1 MRRYVLLLAVALA
14 VVVTGC
20 GGKAS
25 PTVSQTVAP
34 EVVEETAA
42 PSADSDPTVAPSPT
56 QAGGASEDS
65 PASSAPSG
73 EAVCEAAAAEFPV
86 EPGFQPVTEE
96 DHTRGPDDA
105 SITLIEYSDFQ

>member
-1 MRRYVLLLAVALA
+1 MRRYVLLLVVALA

-20 GGKAS
+20 GGEAS
-25 PTVSQTVAP
+25 PTASSTAAPEAVEGTVAP
-34 EVVEETAA
+34 ST
-42 PSADSDPTVAPSPT
+42 DSDPTVAPPPT

-86 EPGFQPVTEE
+86 QPGLPPVTEE
-96 DHTRGPDDA
+96 DHVRGGDDA